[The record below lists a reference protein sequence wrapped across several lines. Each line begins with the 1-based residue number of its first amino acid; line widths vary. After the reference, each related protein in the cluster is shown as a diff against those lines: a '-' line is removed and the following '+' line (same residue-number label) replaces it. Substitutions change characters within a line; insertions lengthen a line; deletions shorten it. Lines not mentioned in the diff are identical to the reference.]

1 MIQIYL
7 NKDFYSKIKIKF
19 SKKKFDIFL
28 ENFILG
34 FLGHLPDFETKIT
47 FFPKES

>member
-7 NKDFYSKIKIKF
+7 NKDFYTKINIKF
-19 SKKKFDIFL
+19 SKKIFYIFF

-34 FLGHLPDFETKIT
+34 FLGHLPDFGTKIT